1 MSVKRVT
8 KFDFKWD
15 ELERIGSDE
24 GSFGAMR
31 QDIKKRKRLKSR
43 TVLKKRERD

>member
-15 ELERIGSDE
+15 ELEHISASE
-24 GSFGAMR
+24 SSFGAMR
-31 QDIKKRKRLKSR
+31 QDIKKRKRVKSR
-43 TVLKKRERD
+43 TVLKKPKGN